1 MKRDEGL
8 LAPREMAVAM
18 AVIATTFF
26 VVYFGGMIY
35 AYFGNYHHPDS
46 AIAYPIHADP

>member
-8 LAPREMAVAM
+8 LAPREMAV

-35 AYFGNYHHPDS
+35 AYFWQLSSPC